1 MVSTSLSRIT
11 GQQLFSSKQEILAC
25 NMTRPGFQGFLCN
38 DCLLL
43 LLPKYAAK
51 CANQIVLS
59 GIFCRFGFHKPKQNH
74 TECSI
79 KLKKKT
85 YLLCGNIHTTL
96 ANSHLS
102 CELLS
107 CLVVLPPSFRNPSTN
122 GLPGFG
128 THPLTFNL
136 IVAEQQQLRQGVCC
150 NFVSPCSCVT
160 HF

>member
-11 GQQLFSSKQEILAC
+11 GQQLFSSKQEILVC
-25 NMTRPGFQGFLCN
+25 NMTSPDFQGFLCN

-43 LLPKYAAK
+43 VLPKYAAK
-51 CANQIVLS
+51 CANQIVVS

-74 TECSI
+74 TQCSI
-79 KLKKKT
+79 KLKKNY

-102 CELLS
+102 WK
-107 CLVVLPPSFRNPSTN
+107 PPSFTNPSTN
-122 GLPGFG
+122 SLPGFG

-136 IVAEQQQLRQGVCC
+136 IVAEQQRLRQGVCG

>member
-79 KLKKKT
+79 KLKKIT
-85 YLLCGNIHTTL
+85 IFSVATFTQPWQTHT
-96 ANSHLS
+96 
-102 CELLS
+102 
-107 CLVVLPPSFRNPSTN
+107 CLVSCYLAVLPPSFRNPNTN

-150 NFVSPCSCVT
+150 NFVSPCSRVT